1 MFIRG
6 LKILLPLLKLN
17 YFIYF
22 CLFIRDY
29 SSHSCFKNFF
39 YHEFSRINSNLNHI
53 FFLNQISFYLNI
65 FFMYSCPFVFIRGL
79 KILLPLLKLN
89 YFIYFCLFIRDYSFY
104 SWFKNFF
111 YHESSRI
118 NSNLNHIFFLIK
130 FYFIKIFF
138 LCIRVYLCSF
148 VV

>member
-29 SSHSCFKNFF
+29 SSHSWFKNFF
-39 YHEFSRINSNLNHI
+39 YHESSRINSNLNHV

-65 FFMYSCPFVFIRGL
+65 FFMYSCLFVFIRCL
-79 KILLPLLKLN
+79 NYFPLLKLN
-89 YFIYFCLFIRDYSFY
+89 YFIYFCLFIRDYS
-104 SWFKNFF
+104 SHSCFKNFF
-111 YHESSRI
+111 YHEFFRTLDYCSII
-118 NSNLNHIFFLIK
+118 NFWFLLVIFVFTLLIN
-130 FYFIKIFF
+130 F
-138 LCIRVYLCSF
+138 STS
-148 VV
+148 